1 MNDSENFNETSLSKK
16 KSFYSHLNMEHI
28 THADYTHWKKVRK
41 DFEIKKIRRISLPV
55 YSKRYL
61 SACKCMG
68 EL

>member
-1 MNDSENFNETSLSKK
+1 MIKK
-16 KSFYSHLNMEHI
+16 ISMKHRYLKKNVFTVNMEHI